1 MKNIKVTL
9 LHHTPLYIASD
20 GARTC
25 WSSQDKSDTCLT
37 LTCDSCGTK
46 SIDSE
51 EGITNFEMNIGD
63 DNQHE
68 CHNCKS
74 MKNHWEKYIGPK
86 DLALIDRVGN
96 QFHHASILEH
106 ISMNFFIDGISR
118 ACLQEL
124 ARHRIA
130 SLSVKSSRYTLKEL
144 KDEPHFLNGWCISD
158 SFEETD
164 FNNDGY
170 NRALK
175 YLVMTDDFRVDIC
188 SIGALDNLLETIQ
201 LGISNDKAKYC
212 MPESYRTQLTWTINM
227 RSLQNFLSLRTDR
240 TALPE
245 IQHLAHLIYEALP
258 ADAQS
263 LVAHCVKGI
272 DDATV

>member
-9 LHHTPLYIASD
+9 QHHTPLYISAD

-25 WSSQDKSDTCLT
+25 WSSQDKSDTCKHENYHEAQTEMCASECL
-37 LTCDSCGTK
+37 DCG
-46 SIDSE
+46 SLYMDEIV
-51 EGITNFEMNIGD
+51 
-63 DNQHE
+63 
-68 CHNCKS
+68 
-74 MKNHWEKYIGPK
+74 IGPK

-106 ISMNFFIDGISR
+106 ISFNFFIDGISR

-144 KDEPHFLNGWCISD
+144 KSRIHDTTKESLVQWAQQSC
-158 SFEETD
+158 
-164 FNNDGY
+164 
-170 NRALK
+170 
-175 YLVMTDDFRVDIC
+175 VMTNNHAVNTAVGLQLCTLQDI
-188 SIGALDNLLETIQ
+188 LQ
-201 LGISNDKAKYC
+201 QGISNDEAKYC
-212 MPESYRTQLTWTINM
+212 LPEAYRTQLTWTINM

-245 IQHLAHLIYEALP
+245 IQLLAHLIYEALP

>member
-9 LHHTPLYIASD
+9 QHHTPLYIASD

-25 WSSQDKSDTCLT
+25 WSSQDKSDTCKHQAVTYTNRLDNSMRT
-37 LTCDSCGTK
+37 EC
-46 SIDSE
+46 SICE
-51 EGITNFEMNIGD
+51 TEQLNTIT
-63 DNQHE
+63 
-68 CHNCKS
+68 
-74 MKNHWEKYIGPK
+74 IGPK

-106 ISMNFFIDGISR
+106 ITFNFFIDGISR
-118 ACLQEL
+118 ACLQEIS
-124 ARHRIA
+124 RHRIA
-130 SLSVKSSRYTLKEL
+130 SLSVKSTRYTLKEL
-144 KDEPHFLNGWCISD
+144 K
-158 SFEETD
+158 FEQPFIEINSAIENYID
-164 FNNDGY
+164 KE
-170 NRALK
+170 RALK
-175 YLVMTDDFRVDIC
+175 YLVRVDESLVDAA
-188 SIGALDNLLETIQ
+188 SIEALDKLRSILTK
-201 LGISNDKAKYC
+201 GISNDIAKYC
-212 MPESYRTQLTWTINM
+212 LPESYRTQLTWTINM

-245 IQHLAHLIYEALP
+245 IQLLAHLLYEALP